1 VKSLFLTS
9 SCDIP
14 TLILMNYINMRAR
27 DVALNF
33 LDFINRA
40 VSPFHAVA
48 VAKEE
53 LLSTGFLELHE
64 R

>member
-1 VKSLFLTS
+1 
-9 SCDIP
+9 
-14 TLILMNYINMRAR
+14 MRAR

-33 LDFINRA
+33 LDFVNRA

-53 LLSTGFLELHE
+53 LLSTGFEELQE